1 MPNVKLSKSFGFVFT
16 GLVALV
22 WLVPVV
28 MMLAVSFMPP
38 NQRAP
43 KFGGL
48 LINGVSLDNYRT
60 VFSDAP
66 ILRHLV
72 NSLII
77 ACSSVLLVVLF
88 GSLAGYAFARLRIR
102 WKEPWFFLLISALM
116 LPIPTMVVPVFQVNK
131 TLGLLDNY
139 LGLILPYAAFGTPFA
154 LIIFRS
160 FFEGLPLEVEEAAK
174 VDGCSKL
181 GIYWRIVMPI
191 SWPAIAAVIIFQF
204 MASFNEFVLALVTI
218 DRNELKPL
226 TLVPLMYSGQFMARP
241 GVMFATLALITIP
254 VLVIY
259 VLMQRYLTRGMIA
272 GAVKG

>member
-1 MPNVKLSKSFGFVFT
+1 MPNVKLNKSFGFVFA

>member
-1 MPNVKLSKSFGFVFT
+1 MSSAKVNKSIGFAFAT
-16 GLVALV
+16 LIAAV
-22 WLVPVV
+22 WLVPIV
-28 MMLAVSFMPP
+28 MMLSVSFMPP

-48 LINGVSLDNYRT
+48 LINGISLDNYRT

-66 ILRHLV
+66 ILRHLL

-88 GSLAGYAFARLRIR
+88 GSLAAYAFARLRIR
-102 WKEPWFFLLISALM
+102 WKETWFFLLITGLM

-160 FFEGLPLEVEEAAK
+160 FFENLPHEIEEAAK

-218 DRNELKPL
+218 DRNELKPM

-241 GVMFATLALITIP
+241 GVMFATLTLITIP
-254 VLVIY
+254 VLIIY
-259 VLMQRYLTRGMIA
+259 ILMQRYLTRGMTA

>member
-1 MPNVKLSKSFGFVFT
+1 MTNVKPTKTLGFVFAS
-16 GLVALV
+16 LVAVL
-22 WLVPVV
+22 WLVPVA

-72 NSLII
+72 NSVII

-102 WKEPWFFLLISALM
+102 WKETWFFLLISALM
-116 LPIPTMVVPVFQVNK
+116 LPIPTMIVPVFEVNK
-131 TLGLLDNY
+131 ALGLLDNY
-139 LGLILPYAAFGTPFA
+139 LGLILPYAAFGTPLA

-160 FFEGLPLEVEEAAK
+160 FFESLPLEIEEAAK
-174 VDGCSKL
+174 MDGCSKL

-218 DRNELKPL
+218 DRNDLKPL

-241 GVMFATLALITIP
+241 GVMFATLGLITIP

-259 VLMQRYLTRGMIA
+259 VLMQRYLTRGMMA